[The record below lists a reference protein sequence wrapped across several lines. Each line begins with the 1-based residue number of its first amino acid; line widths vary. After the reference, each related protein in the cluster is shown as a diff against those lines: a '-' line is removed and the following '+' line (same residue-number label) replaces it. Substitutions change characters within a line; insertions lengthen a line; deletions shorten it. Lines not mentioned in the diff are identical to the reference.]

1 MKATKK
7 NLSRRSFIGTS
18 ATLAAGLTLAGA
30 KLWGAPAYIPNLLS
44 PNYAINGVQLGVITY
59 SFREMENQSAEAILQ
74 YVLDCGINSIEL
86 MGGTA
91 ETFIGRPENKTDR
104 RKFYMLSRKA
114 RKNELSKDEWSGP
127 FKSSFGH
134 HIVLLKDSKPGYF
147 PLITEVLNQVEVD
160 LLAAQKESAVTTY
173 IDQIKSEYK
182 IIINPDLEF

>member
-1 MKATKK
+1 MEATKK

-114 RKNELSKDEWSGP
+114 RKNELSKDEKKQLAEIP
-127 FKSSFGH
+127 FEI
-134 HIVLLKDSKPGYF
+134 IVLLLNVF
-147 PLITEVLNQVEVD
+147 LPLMLLNLLH
-160 LLAAQKESAVTTY
+160 LLAISRSK
-173 IDQIKSEYK
+173 
-182 IIINPDLEF
+182 NF